1 MNIQSYSTSKKC
13 FEALKNLGCRITPA
27 IKKSFVEKLLYCY
40 KGNYILLDEFNLL
53 D

>member
-27 IKKSFVEKLLYCY
+27 IRKSFIDKLLYRY
-40 KGNYILLDEFNLL
+40 KGTYILLDEVVII